1 MVLLLG
7 VVIIADA
14 IEPSKYL
21 NRYKRL
27 EIHRHGQK
35 PTVLH
40 IAMILNLLSAISFE
54 KYSTNFKI
62 SLVTLNKDLKLA
74 MFSVC

>member
-40 IAMILNLLSAISFE
+40 IGCSNPRPRRHFRGSGTGIPWDRGSPTFENLLS
-54 KYSTNFKI
+54 KGW
-62 SLVTLNKDLKLA
+62 
-74 MFSVC
+74 

>member
-35 PTVLH
+35 PTILWYFRVQKEFAWEITSRVVH
-40 IAMILNLLSAISFE
+40 YSPKMSYAM
-54 KYSTNFKI
+54 KY
-62 SLVTLNKDLKLA
+62 
-74 MFSVC
+74 